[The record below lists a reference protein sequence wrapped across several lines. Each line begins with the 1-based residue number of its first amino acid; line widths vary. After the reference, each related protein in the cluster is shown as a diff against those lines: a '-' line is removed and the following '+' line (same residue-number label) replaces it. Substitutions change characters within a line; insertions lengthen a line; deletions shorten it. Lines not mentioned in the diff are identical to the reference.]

1 MTIKIGEKEFTL
13 KYNNKAL
20 FKIEKE
26 LDLSIVKLFQDVKQL
41 EKVSTIFVIVHSG
54 IVENIS
60 FDEFSDLATFEDLG
74 AILPDVIQEI
84 TESFNTGS
92 KKK

>member
-1 MTIKIGEKEFTL
+1 MNIKIKEKEFTL

-26 LDLSIVKLFQDVKQL
+26 LDKPIIKLFQSQEDL
-41 EKVSTIFVIVHSG
+41 EKLHTIYAVIYAG
-54 IVENIS
+54 IQENIT
-60 FDEFSDLATFEDLG
+60 FDEFSELASFDELG
-74 AILPDVIQEI
+74 KILPDVIKEI
-84 TESFNTGS
+84 TESFDTGA

>member
-60 FDEFSDLATFEDLG
+60 FDEFSELATFEDLG
-74 AILPDVIQEI
+74 AILPDVIKEI